1 MEARKDEAVSATPR
15 ALRLLQMLDARVI
28 EVDDAFRVIFDNR
41 GQLAVTS
48 SILDAFPASDRS
60 AMREKL
66 LAVLRDGVP
75 RELPSGGVNETGT
88 RVVRLDDEGQRPT
101 LGLSS
106 NQRTRPGRD
115 FPSASGQQKL
125 DIAREASGVGLW
137 HWHLPSGQ
145 VEWDERMYALTGS
158 KKPLNLQ
165 QWIDRLA
172 HPDDRKLLQERKEEL
187 KGSGKLPAQIS
198 RIVLPDGEIRWL
210 LIVGTI
216 IESDSGKPEFVVGGA
231 VDVTEQQRLVQQL
244 RAAQKMEALGHLT
257 AGVAHNFNNMLMIIQ
272 PCLEEAEQAVT
283 GELKLAVG
291 DARSAAQR
299 AREIVSQ
306 LMALAGQQNSEKFV
320 LRTVEEL
327 CGSTARLCQRSFPD
341 TIKLRLHIDC
351 QRSLECI
358 DGSLEQVL
366 GNLLLN
372 ARDALL
378 AHTTKDPEVLMSA
391 KEVSRFGEEWLEL
404 TVSDNG
410 PGVPEALRTEIFEPF
425 VTTKGNNG
433 TGLGLATSQALI
445 QRNGGQLAYRPSA
458 AGGAEFL
465 VLLPLSAK
473 QPVGDA
479 VDPAPQ
485 AAPVH
490 KGRLLIVDD
499 EVGIL
504 GLLRRGLAQWGYE
517 VHVASEAEAALDAAS
532 SEVNFDLILLDRS
545 LGTATGSTL
554 VSPLR
559 ERQPQAALLFFTG
572 EFVTPADAL
581 LVDGVIQKPMSINA
595 LARTIADQ
603 LAQKSV
609 DGRRGAG

>member
-1 MEARKDEAVSATPR
+1 
-15 ALRLLQMLDARVI
+15 
-28 EVDDAFRVIFDNR
+28 
-41 GQLAVTS
+41 
-48 SILDAFPASDRS
+48 
-60 AMREKL
+60 
-66 LAVLRDGVP
+66 
-75 RELPSGGVNETGT
+75 
-88 RVVRLDDEGQRPT
+88 
-101 LGLSS
+101 
-106 NQRTRPGRD
+106 
-115 FPSASGQQKL
+115 
-125 DIAREASGVGLW
+125 
-137 HWHLPSGQ
+137 WHLPSGQ

-210 LIVGTI
+210 LVVGTI

-358 DGSLEQVL
+358 DGSLEQV
-366 GNLLLN
+366 
-372 ARDALL
+372 
-378 AHTTKDPEVLMSA
+378 
-391 KEVSRFGEEWLEL
+391 
-404 TVSDNG
+404 
-410 PGVPEALRTEIFEPF
+410 
-425 VTTKGNNG
+425 
-433 TGLGLATSQALI
+433 
-445 QRNGGQLAYRPSA
+445 
-458 AGGAEFL
+458 
-465 VLLPLSAK
+465 
-473 QPVGDA
+473 
-479 VDPAPQ
+479 
-485 AAPVH
+485 
-490 KGRLLIVDD
+490 
-499 EVGIL
+499 
-504 GLLRRGLAQWGYE
+504 
-517 VHVASEAEAALDAAS
+517 
-532 SEVNFDLILLDRS
+532 
-545 LGTATGSTL
+545 
-554 VSPLR
+554 
-559 ERQPQAALLFFTG
+559 
-572 EFVTPADAL
+572 
-581 LVDGVIQKPMSINA
+581 
-595 LARTIADQ
+595 
-603 LAQKSV
+603 
-609 DGRRGAG
+609 